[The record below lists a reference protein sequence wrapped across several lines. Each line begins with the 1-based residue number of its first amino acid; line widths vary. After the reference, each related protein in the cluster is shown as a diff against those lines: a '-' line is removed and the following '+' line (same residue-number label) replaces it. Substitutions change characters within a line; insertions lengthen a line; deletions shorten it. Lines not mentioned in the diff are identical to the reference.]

1 VSHTSRF
8 VGIDISKSSFDIC
21 ILPDRQMATFANTAE
36 GICTFIALM
45 VDLAGADLVGIERLV
60 IEPTGGYE
68 RGVVEALLAARL
80 PVAKVN
86 AKQVRQFAR
95 ACGQLSKTDR
105 IDAFVLADYGR
116 RMESKVLAPS
126 SPEQTMLVDLVSR
139 YRQLSHMIVQEKN
152 RREKLTRNADG
163 RTRAWIEETLRF
175 LIEQR
180 QSVVEAMTDCLK
192 ADAALESKA
201 AVLMSLKGIGL
212 RTACFLIAGL
222 PELGLLDK
230 GQIAKL
236 VGVAPLNRDSGL
248 MRGKRMIAGGRRPV
262 RDALYVAAL
271 PAIRFDPD
279 MKALFQRLKAKGK
292 PGKVALVAVMRKM
305 IVILNARMRDHR
317 ETLLDR

>member
-21 ILPDRQMATFANTAE
+21 ILPERQVATFANTVE

-45 VDLAGADLVGIERLV
+45 ADLAGADLTGIERLV

-68 RGVVEALLAARL
+68 RGVVDALLAAHL
-80 PVAKVN
+80 PIAKVD

-116 RMESKVLAPS
+116 RMETKVLAPS

-139 YRQLSHMIVQEKN
+139 YRQLLHMIVQEKN
-152 RREKLTRNADG
+152 RREKRTRNGDG
-163 RTRAWIEETLRF
+163 RTRAWIEQTLRF
-175 LIEQR
+175 LIGQR

-192 ADAALESKA
+192 ADADLKSKA

-222 PELGLLDK
+222 PERGRVDK

-262 RDALYVAAL
+262 RDTLYVAAL

-279 MKALFQRLKAKGK
+279 MKALFLRLKAKGK
-292 PGKVALVAVMRKM
+292 PGKVAIVAVMRKM
-305 IVILNARMRDHR
+305 IAILNA
-317 ETLLDR
+317 

>member
-1 VSHTSRF
+1 MTHTSRF

-21 ILPDRQMATFANTAE
+21 ILPERQVACFANTAE
-36 GICTFIALM
+36 GIAEFIALM
-45 VDLAGADLVGIERLV
+45 ADLGRIERLV

-68 RGVVEALLAARL
+68 RGVVDALLAARL

-116 RMESKVLAPS
+116 RMETTVLTAS
-126 SPEQTMLVDLVSR
+126 SSGQAMLAELVSR

-163 RTRAWIEETLRF
+163 RTRAWIEETLQF
-175 LIEQR
+175 LLEQR
-180 QSVVEAMTDCLK
+180 QSVVDAMTDCLK
-192 ADAALESKA
+192 ANADLKSKA
-201 AVLMSLKGIGL
+201 DVLMSLKGIGL
-212 RTACFLIAGL
+212 RTACFLMAGL
-222 PELGLLDK
+222 PELGLMDK

-292 PGKVALVAVMRKM
+292 PGKVAIVAVMRKM
-305 IVILNARMRDHR
+305 IVILNARMREHR
-317 ETLLDR
+317 ATVLDA